1 MSVAATSAEPGPVN
15 RGFCTPPSL
24 AELIR
29 NLYLEERSGTLILS
43 RSGAEK
49 RVWLLRGMILSASS
63 SLEDERLPAFLV
75 QRGLIRPEE
84 ADALRGLDDRQS
96 GEALVGRGQ
105 VAIPAMRQVVRD
117 LTQQILSAVF
127 RWEDLEFNFEEGP
140 VPVGLMESNVI
151 VSFELIIR
159 ALRLMGGFDQVRDA
173 MLRQERAIGL
183 SDNPYLPLE
192 QLGLTSLQGYL
203 VSRIDGRTKA
213 RDILSLVPS
222 ADEESAARFL
232 FGLLILD
239 LAKFIPPIGPGL
251 LSCEDLV
258 RGEDEKRRR
267 EEREQKQI
275 LDYYNLACKDDA
287 VALLGFQEGAD
298 QDQVKAAYQA
308 LRERFDP
315 SRFLRN
321 VQVAMKEELQ
331 IIEARLI
338 EAFLAVRCQG
348 LGPLRKGAGSA
359 GKGSTPNLAIMALR
373 KELTKT
379 EKQSVEEERLRLADQ
394 FIVKAREYW
403 KVNDFFNCL
412 RYCEFSIS
420 HNPNAA
426 EAHGLLGQ
434 ALARNPDYRWQKRAE
449 NSLLRATELEPFS
462 PAHWMNLGEFYRSHG
477 LVAKA
482 RKSLEKALAILPSHA
497 EARRALESLLEKN

>member
-1 MSVAATSAEPGPVN
+1 MGVGATSAAPGSAD

-29 NLYLEERSGTLILS
+29 NLYLEERSGILILS
-43 RSGAEK
+43 RSGSEK
-49 RVWLLRGMILSASS
+49 RVWMLRGMILWASS
-63 SLEDERLPAFLV
+63 SLEDEGLPAFLA

-84 ADALRGLDDRQS
+84 AEALKGLDDRQA
-96 GEALVGRGQ
+96 GEALVARGQ
-105 VAIPAMRQVVRD
+105 VAVATMRQVVRD

-127 RWEDLEFNFEEGP
+127 RWEDLAFSFEEGP
-140 VPVGLMESNVI
+140 VPVGLMESNVV
-151 VSFELIIR
+151 VSFELILR
-159 ALRLMGGFDQVRDA
+159 ALRLMGGFDQVREA

-183 SDNPYLPLE
+183 SDKPYLPLE

-213 RDILSLVPS
+213 REILSLVPP

-267 EEREQKQI
+267 EERERKQI
-275 LDYYNLACKDDA
+275 LDYYTLACKDDG
-287 VALLGFQEGAD
+287 VTLLGVQEGAD
-298 QDQVKAAYQA
+298 QDQIKVAYQA
-308 LRERFDP
+308 LRDRFEP
-315 SRFLRN
+315 TRFLKS

-338 EAFLAVRCQG
+338 EALLAARSLG
-348 LGPLRKGAGSA
+348 LGPVRKSSGSSDRDA
-359 GKGSTPNLAIMALR
+359 SPNLEIMALR

-379 EKQSVEEERLRLADQ
+379 EKQSFEEERLRLAEQ
-394 FIVKAREYW
+394 FLTRAREYW

-420 HNPNAA
+420 HNPNDAG
-426 EAHGLLGQ
+426 AHGLLGQ
-434 ALARNPDYRWQKRAE
+434 ALSRNPDYRWQKRAE
-449 NSLLRATELEPFS
+449 NSLLRAAELEPFS
-462 PAHWMNLGEFYRSHG
+462 PAHWMNLGEFYRSHA
-477 LVAKA
+477 LVSKA
-482 RKSLEKALAILPSHA
+482 RKNFEKALEILPSHA
-497 EARRALESLLEKN
+497 EARHALESLPDKR